1 MSLVSQVTLV
11 SVQESGDGIP
21 LIRDSGHEIRDYEIF
36 DGGGRPA
43 RSDDFRKDA
52 ERHELGRER
61 PASAIRASRE
71 LLTSRL
77 LLDGLELAVRQFKRF
92 FGRDTTPLVR

>member
-1 MSLVSQVTLV
+1 MHYKMSVVIDVVVSQVTLV

-36 DGGGRPA
+36 EGGGRPA
-43 RSDDFRKDA
+43 RSNDFRKDA

-71 LLTSRL
+71 LLTVFPVFAFSTSRSHH
-77 LLDGLELAVRQFKRF
+77 G
-92 FGRDTTPLVR
+92 